1 MARVFIG
8 IGSNVGD
15 RQGYV
20 HLALRLLSELPGTE
34 LVKVSKV
41 YETPPLGPVA
51 QGLFLNAA
59 AELRSSLS
67 PQVMLQALQ
76 KIETEAGREPL
87 DRRQKWGPRSLDLD
101 LLFYDDLLIHEGE
114 LTLPHP
120 RMHERWFVLAPLA
133 DLDPGFVHPV
143 LEMNVT
149 ELLVQLEREQA

>member
-15 RQGYV
+15 RQGYI
-20 HLALRLLSELPGTE
+20 HLALRLLAELPGTE
-34 LVKVSKV
+34 LVKVSNV

-59 AELRSSLS
+59 VELRSSLS
-67 PQVMLQALQ
+67 PVGLLQALQ
-76 KIETEAGREPL
+76 NIEKQAGREPL
-87 DRRQKWGPRSLDLD
+87 DRRQTWGPRTLDLD
-101 LLFYDDLLIHEGE
+101 LLFYDDLMMNEGG

-120 RMHERWFVLAPLA
+120 RLHERWFVLTPLA

-143 LEMNVT
+143 LEMNVR
-149 ELLVQLEREQA
+149 ELLIQLAREQA